1 MKKLIFDFENIGG
14 VSRLF
19 AIPPSSFERIRRDY
33 VAKMNYLE
41 CKNMADIMEIPIYA
55 DGTFYF
61 NEDQSFEAAG
71 DTYAV
76 EIGGVIPKMMMGNAS
91 DIECLERGTW
101 YVLLQDM
108 NGEVRLSGDE
118 QVKMKFLT
126 KKGTGNSAVNRNQI
140 AFTFTCRQENPS
152 VYLEL
157 DDMYNL

>member
-33 VAKMNYLE
+33 AKKLNYLE
-41 CKNMADIMEIPIYA
+41 CKNMADIIEIPIYA
-55 DGTFYF
+55 DSTFYF

-71 DTYAV
+71 DTYSV
-76 EIGGVIPKMMMGNAS
+76 EIGGVIPKMMMSNAS
-91 DIECLERGTW
+91 GIECLERGSW

-126 KKGTGNSAVNRNQI
+126 KKSTGNSAVNRNQI

-152 VYLEL
+152 VYIEL
-157 DDMYNL
+157 DDMSNL